1 MIYDSSSYAKRIR
14 AWKRKIKQESKK
26 VLKSDSVK
34 ETINYILLLNDYA
47 FKCNV
52 DFQTLDYKSYIEK
65 MVSTKDEE
73 KICAFI
79 TELRKKRID
88 FDVLLYDTVLTTLV
102 TLIKDYY
109 QDDMNAKI
117 MFFVWKENADFYTT
131 KVVQGFGNDLVEKTI
146 IKERNPKF
154 AFKYSYTFPN
164 CNRSTFEDIV
174 IESGNAEYIYKF
186 ARYVKGAN
194 IQKLEDAIIKT
205 KDAYYIYL
213 FALHVKDANIPK
225 LEDALI
231 KTKNAKYICDFALRL
246 YKKGANI
253 PKAQDALIEI
263 NDPKAMCDFALHAE
277 GTNIRKLENAIVET
291 KDIKCIYEFVMN
303 ERYANVERLCF
314 VLIDLGAIVEAVV
327 VISTKLDQIKDLHK
341 FVKKFISIGQVDTAK
356 QIFIRNVKR
365 EEGPITKN
373 EPTVIRRDYGKLFMD
388 EMVDKKFITRE
399 DIDDYLIQASNKE
412 QKNLAMNIHQLSEK
426 SQKKLLHT
434 LHPDVNEV
442 VDISTVRNQFI
453 DYSTSL
459 SLFEEGKRWLINF
472 SLRRFNVLPSAVKD
486 FKEVKENVALYLET
500 LKKCDEYKYYYYKD
514 AFEGKITFKQA
525 DTYYKYY
532 CEQQLPK
539 RLTTDKFK
547 DGLEKVLK
555 LKYSKK

>member
-79 TELRKKRID
+79 TELREKRID
-88 FDVLLYDTVLTTLV
+88 FNVLLYDTVLNTLV

-205 KDAYYIYL
+205 
-213 FALHVKDANIPK
+213 
-225 LEDALI
+225 
-231 KTKNAKYICDFALRL
+231 
-246 YKKGANI
+246 
-253 PKAQDALIEI
+253 
-263 NDPKAMCDFALHAE
+263 
-277 GTNIRKLENAIVET
+277 
-291 KDIKCIYEFVMN
+291 
-303 ERYANVERLCF
+303 
-314 VLIDLGAIVEAVV
+314 
-327 VISTKLDQIKDLHK
+327 
-341 FVKKFISIGQVDTAK
+341 
-356 QIFIRNVKR
+356 
-365 EEGPITKN
+365 
-373 EPTVIRRDYGKLFMD
+373 
-388 EMVDKKFITRE
+388 
-399 DIDDYLIQASNKE
+399 
-412 QKNLAMNIHQLSEK
+412 
-426 SQKKLLHT
+426 
-434 LHPDVNEV
+434 
-442 VDISTVRNQFI
+442 
-453 DYSTSL
+453 
-459 SLFEEGKRWLINF
+459 
-472 SLRRFNVLPSAVKD
+472 
-486 FKEVKENVALYLET
+486 
-500 LKKCDEYKYYYYKD
+500 
-514 AFEGKITFKQA
+514 
-525 DTYYKYY
+525 
-532 CEQQLPK
+532 
-539 RLTTDKFK
+539 
-547 DGLEKVLK
+547 
-555 LKYSKK
+555 

>member
-1 MIYDSSSYAKRIR
+1 MTYDSSSYAKRIR
-14 AWKRKIKQESKK
+14 AWKRKIKKESKK

-65 MVSTKDEE
+65 IVSTKDEG

-79 TELRKKRID
+79 TELKEKRIV
-88 FDVLLYDTVLTTLV
+88 FHGLLYETVLTALV
-102 TLIKDYY
+102 TLIKEYY
-109 QDDMNAKI
+109 QDDMNVKI
-117 MFFVWKENADFYTT
+117 MFFVWEENADFYTK

-146 IKERNPKF
+146 VKERNPKF
-154 AFKYSYTFPN
+154 AFKYAYTFPN
-164 CNRSTFEDIV
+164 CNRSIFENIV

-186 ARYVKGAN
+186 AYYVKG
-194 IQKLEDAIIKT
+194 
-205 KDAYYIYL
+205 
-213 FALHVKDANIPK
+213 ANIPK

-231 KTKNAKYICDFALRL
+231 KTKNAKYICDFALHL

-263 NDPKAMCDFALHAE
+263 KDPKAMCDFALHAE

-291 KDIKCIYEFVMN
+291 KDIKYIYEFVMN
-303 ERYANVERLCF
+303 ERYANVERLCS
-314 VLIDLGAIVEAVV
+314 VLIDLGAIEEAVR
-327 VISTKLDQIKDLHK
+327 VISRKWFEIKDMNK
-341 FVKKFISIGQVDTAK
+341 FIKKFIACGQIDHAK
-356 QIFIRNVKR
+356 TIFIQNEKIKDDPLGRN
-365 EEGPITKN
+365 ES
-373 EPTVIRRDYGKLFMD
+373 TVIRRDYGKLFMD

-399 DIDDYLIQASNKE
+399 DIDDYLIQVSNKE

-434 LHPDVNEV
+434 QHPDVNEA

-459 SLFEEGKRWLINF
+459 SLSEEGKRWLINF

-539 RLTTDKFK
+539 RLTTAKFK